1 MIYEITSLK
10 NEWVKK
16 AASLKQKKYRIRE
29 GLFLVEGKR
38 AVSEARDSGWSI
50 ECYFYTKLPEGWEDP
65 VDSEAVY
72 YHVTDAVFRKAADTE
87 DPQGIG
93 ALVRFPEQKLQ
104 DFAPAKGLVL
114 VLAGIQDPG
123 NAGTLIRSADAM
135 GAVGVVC
142 LDGTVDLYNPK
153 VVRSTMGSLF
163 HLPVFTNVAVKEL
176 ADWAKTHSI
185 PLWATALAGAE
196 DVTKAAFPA
205 CSALILGSEGSGVPE
220 VLLAMADKKV
230 KIPMYGHAESL
241 NVAIA
246 GSILLFAAATA
257 SAAAQR

>member
-10 NEWVKK
+10 NDWVKR
-16 AASLKQKKYRIRE
+16 AAALKQKKYRVRE

-38 AVSEARDSGWSI
+38 AVSEARDSGWAI
-50 ECYFYTKLPEGWEDP
+50 DCYFYTRLPEGWEDP
-65 VDSEAVY
+65 AASATTY
-72 YHVTDAVFRKAADTE
+72 YHLTDAVFRKAADTE

-93 ALVRFPEQKLQ
+93 ALVRMPRQKLQ
-104 DFAPAKGLVL
+104 DFAPDKGLVL

-163 HLPVFTNVAVKEL
+163 HLPVFTNVAVREL
-176 ADWAKTHSI
+176 ADWAKAKKI
-185 PLWATALAGAE
+185 PLWATALQGAE
-196 DVTKAAFPA
+196 DVTKTLFPS
-205 CSALILGSEGSGVPE
+205 CSALILGSEGNGVPD

-230 KIPMYGHAESL
+230 KIPMFGHAESL

-246 GSILLFAAATA
+246 GSILLFAAAES
-257 SAAAQR
+257 SAKSE

>member
-10 NEWVKK
+10 NDWVKR
-16 AASLKQKKYRIRE
+16 AASLKQKKYRVRE

-38 AVSEARDSGWSI
+38 AVSEARDSGWAI
-50 ECYFYTKLPEGWEDP
+50 ECYFYTTLPEVWEDP
-65 VDSEAVY
+65 AKSPVTY

-93 ALVRFPEQKLQ
+93 ALVRIPEQTLQ
-104 DFAPAKGLVL
+104 AFAPKKGLVL

-163 HLPVFTNVAVKEL
+163 HLPVFTNVAVRELKE
-176 ADWAKTHSI
+176 WSKAKEI
-185 PLWATALAGAE
+185 PLWATALNGAE
-196 DVTKAAFPA
+196 DVTKLTFPP
-205 CSALILGSEGSGVPE
+205 CSALILGSEGNGVPE
-220 VLLAMADKKV
+220 VLLSMADKKV
-230 KIPMYGHAESL
+230 KIPMFGHAESL

-246 GSILLFAAATA
+246 GSILLFAAAT
-257 SAAAQR
+257 SAVKNE

>member
-10 NEWVKK
+10 NEWVKRT
-16 AASLKQKKYRIRE
+16 ASLKQKKYRVRE

-38 AVSEARDSGWSI
+38 AVSEARDSGWDI
-50 ECYFYTKLPEGWEDP
+50 DCYFYTQLPEGWEDP
-65 VDSEAVY
+65 VESETVY

-93 ALVRFPEQKLQ
+93 ALVRMPQQKLQ
-104 DFAPAKGLVL
+104 DFAPDKGLVL

-163 HLPVFTNVAVKEL
+163 HLPVFTNVGVREL
-176 ADWAKTHSI
+176 ADWAKAKHI
-185 PLWATALAGAE
+185 PLWATALKGAE
-196 DVTKAAFPA
+196 DVTKTTFPP
-205 CSALILGSEGSGVPE
+205 CSALILGSEGNGVPE

-230 KIPMYGHAESL
+230 KIPMFGHAESL

-246 GSILLFAAATA
+246 GSILLFAAVTKTA
-257 SAAAQR
+257 KSE

>member
-10 NEWVKK
+10 NEWVKR
-16 AASLKQKKYRIRE
+16 AASLKQKKYRVRE

-38 AVSEARDSGWSI
+38 AVAEAKASCWAIDS
-50 ECYFYTKLPEGWEDP
+50 YFYTKLPEGWEDP
-65 VDSEAVY
+65 ETSPQTY

-93 ALVRFPEQKLQ
+93 ALVRMPEKSLR
-104 DFAPAKGLVL
+104 DFAPEKGLVL

-135 GAVGVVC
+135 GSVGVIC

-163 HLPVFTNVAVKEL
+163 HLPVFTNVAVREL
-176 ADWAKTHSI
+176 ADWSRAGHV

-196 DVTKAAFPA
+196 DVTRLAFPP
-205 CSALILGSEGSGVPE
+205 CSALILGSEGNGVPE

-246 GSILLFAAATA
+246 GSILLFAAATNTVN
-257 SAAAQR
+257 SEQ